1 MSRWR
6 EIPKI
11 DAHVHVVLHERENTD
26 LALNPSDAMLRTM
39 GEHNVERAVVLPINH
54 PEYFPLKGDECADW
68 LRASNERQAGIA
80 RESEGRLIGFAD
92 CAIDGSYGHPAR
104 GVAELRRAVGELGLA
119 GLKIHPS
126 NLKTRADDPRL
137 LPWVDAA
144 AELGVPVVFHSNP
157 TGYDPDF
164 HGSAP
169 STIYSAV
176 FGRDVSYV
184 IAHMGGVS
192 FFEVF
197 AGGGYVDLSG
207 TLPVIGRIF
216 GPEGTG
222 EFLRALGI
230 DRLLFATDYPVYP
243 YEAYYEILD
252 TLALA
257 DEEVEKVGRANAER
271 MLSGL
276 PPVDPAA

>member
-11 DAHVHVVLHERENTD
+11 DAHTHVVLHERENTD
-26 LALNPSDAMLRTM
+26 LVLNPSDAMLRTM
-39 GEHNVERAVVLPINH
+39 DEHSVERAVVLPINH
-54 PEYFPLKGDECADW
+54 SEYFPLEGAEHADW
-68 LRASNERQAGIA
+68 LRANNEQQAGIA
-80 RESEGRLIGFAD
+80 RKSEGRLVAFAD
-92 CAIDGSYGHPAR
+92 CAIDGKYNRPTR
-104 GVAELRRAVGELGLA
+104 RVEELARAVEELGLA
-119 GLKIHPS
+119 GLKIHAS
-126 NLKTRADDPRL
+126 NLKTRVDDPRL
-137 LPWVDAA
+137 LPWIDAA
-144 AELGVPVVFHSNP
+144 AGLSVPIVFHSNP

-169 STIYSAV
+169 SRIYKAV
-176 FGRDVSYV
+176 FGRDVTYV

-216 GPEGTG
+216 GSEGV
-222 EFLRALGI
+222 EQFLRSLGI
-230 DRLLFATDYPVYP
+230 ERLLFATDYPVYP
-243 YEAYYEILD
+243 YEAYYEVLD
-252 TLALA
+252 AMSLAG
-257 DEEVEKVGRANAER
+257 DEIEKIAYANAER

-276 PPVDPAA
+276 PPVDPAE